1 MNALETA
8 LKLIA
13 KNRSVI
19 PINTKTKKPY
29 IAWKEFQ
36 TRIATADEV
45 KQWFKDYPEAGIA
58 LVTGEISNIV
68 VFDVDPR
75 NGGTN
80 KQFIPFKTVS
90 SKTGGKGRHYFF
102 NYPSTIKV
110 DCHPSIMPGID
121 LKAESGYVI
130 IPPSLH
136 PSGNKYEWIKSILDH
151 EPNYLPQE
159 LLDLIRKTGQK
170 RSNFDSNL
178 LHGVDE
184 GSRNG
189 SAASV
194 AGKLLKRFKKG
205 EWETEVWPLL
215 SAWNAKNIPP
225 LSEYELRNVFISIA
239 KLEAQKSDTR
249 TETPLGSSKRELLD
263 TNVIY
268 AEVEDK
274 VKILL
279 PNSQTVLRLVLAVAV
294 SSQYKNPLMIWLLL
308 VGVPSSG
315 KTDLVRLIRD
325 AEATYYLDNL
335 TQNAFIS
342 GERPSKSNKVH
353 DLLPLLDK
361 RCLVIKDWTSI
372 FSLDEKMTKKLLG
385 DLVGIYD
392 KEFTKFSSRR
402 GNVSYK
408 SAFSQLGCITPAT
421 LNKHTNYM
429 NMVGPRF
436 LAYTMPPSSVA
447 DADTSYE
454 LIFSEKN
461 RSEIEK
467 EARKYTS
474 SYLNQLSKE
483 KFIIKPLNKGTQDYL
498 RVAAELMSNSRG
510 IVILQSASFKNE
522 AGDDVKYYEILDV
535 QVEEPWRAIQ
545 QLISLAQYLTFVVG
559 KDTVGVEELT
569 TIKEVV
575 ISSMPADRSQA
586 LRSIKNHGGILT
598 AKELADISEKS
609 ARTSRRLLDELFALK
624 VLDKNKG
631 SGPVASDYRI
641 SARFRDFL
649 LLDTAEFMS
658 NYTSSRT
665 GTPQGIEQ
673 SSERGE
679 QKSAINRIPGLERYE
694 S

>member
-1 MNALETA
+1 MNALATA

-36 TRIATADEV
+36 IRIATADEV
-45 KQWFKDYPEAGIA
+45 KQWVRDYPEAGIA

-102 NYPSTIKV
+102 NYPSTVKV
-110 DCHPSIMPGID
+110 GCHPSIMPGID
-121 LKAESGYVI
+121 LKADLGYVI

-159 LLDLIRKTGQK
+159 LLDLIRKTSQK
-170 RSNFDSNL
+170 QSNFDPSL
-178 LHGVDE
+178 LNGVGE

-239 KLEAQKSDTR
+239 KLEAQKSDTG
-249 TETPLGSSKRELLD
+249 TETPQGISKEPLL
-263 TNVIY
+263 TTVVGY
-268 AEVEDK
+268 AEVENK
-274 VKILL
+274 VKLLL
-279 PNSQTVLRLVLAVAV
+279 PNSPTALKLVLSVAV
-294 SSQYKNPLMIWLLL
+294 SCTYKNPLMLWLLL

-315 KTDLVRLIRD
+315 KTDLVRLIKD
-325 AEATYYLDNL
+325 ADATYYLDNL

-342 GERPSKSNKVH
+342 GERATKSNKVH
-353 DLLPLLDK
+353 DLLPLLD
-361 RCLVIKDWTSI
+361 RHCLVIKDWTSI

-402 GNVSYK
+402 GNVSYS

-429 NMVGPRF
+429 NMIGPRF
-436 LAYTMPPSSVA
+436 LAYTMPPSNSE
-447 DADTSYE
+447 DANTSYK
-454 LIFSEKN
+454 LIFSDKD

-467 EARKYTS
+467 EARRYAS
-474 SYLNQLSKE
+474 SYLNQISKQTINIKPFSKE
-483 KFIIKPLNKGTQDYL
+483 IQNYL
-498 RVAAELMSNSRG
+498 RAAAELMSNCRG

-522 AGDDVKYYEILDV
+522 DGEEVKYFEILDV

-545 QLISLAQYLTFVVG
+545 QLISLAQYLAFVPGKEEVG
-559 KDTVGVEELT
+559 IEELAI
-569 TIKEVV
+569 IKEVV

-586 LRSIKNHGGILT
+586 LRAIKNQGGQIT
-598 AKELADISEKS
+598 AKELADLSDKS
-609 ARTSRRLLDELFALK
+609 PRTSRRLLDELFALK
-624 VLDKNKG
+624 VLEKNKG
-631 SGPVASDYRI
+631 TGALANDYRI
-641 SARFRDFL
+641 HSKFKDFL
-649 LLDTAEFMS
+649 LIDPAEFMS
-658 NYTSSRT
+658 TYSS
-665 GTPQGIEQ
+665 GTETPHSNNESNPSLLPQEI
-673 SSERGE
+673 S
-679 QKSAINRIPGLERYE
+679 INSIPGLEGFK
-694 S
+694 